1 MTTQAASLQ
10 SIFCQDKA
18 IGQLQHAFAAGKMA
32 HAYIFAGAD
41 GVGRAATAKAWA
53 KMLLCRNRVHKQ
65 TPAGSFY
72 DSCGVCPSC
81 RLFEGEGHAD
91 YISISKELLSF
102 TRDGKNRKPPL
113 DMPIDV
119 IREFLIEKVAS
130 KPQESEYVV
139 YVIHEAE
146 KLNIPGQNALLKT
159 LEEPPSFC
167 VIILLCSK
175 TESLLPTIHSRCQ
188 IVRFGA
194 VDRDHIM
201 AALKQHGITPA
212 AAGYWAGFSDGS
224 LGQALTWARLE
235 CDGKSVYDIKKDL
248 VLRLGEFQLANTLEL
263 SEWLSQAAKA
273 VSGALGK
280 TAGQVSSTDI
290 NRRGQKL
297 IIQMMQ
303 WAVYDAMRLLLGLSQ
318 GLVNNDQVDSIR
330 SLAGRL
336 DYDRAAKVVLQCQQ
350 KIQWIDSSVNEK
362 LIFEGLLFNLAG
374 LDILSTSVS

>member
-41 GVGRAATAKAWA
+41 GVGRAATARAWA
-53 KMLLCRNRVHKQ
+53 KMLLCRNRVQKQ
-65 TPAGSFY
+65 TPAGSFS
-72 DSCGVCPSC
+72 DSCGRCPSC
-81 RLFEGEGHAD
+81 LLFEGEGHPD
-91 YISISKELLSF
+91 YISIYKELLSF
-102 TRDGKNRKPPL
+102 TREGKNRKPPL

-130 KPQESEYVV
+130 RPQESEYVV

-146 KLNIPGQNALLKT
+146 KLNIAGQNALLKT

-194 VDRDHIM
+194 VDREHIM
-201 AALKQHGITPA
+201 AALKQHGISPA

-224 LGQALTWARLE
+224 LGQALTWAQLE

-248 VLRLGEFQLANTLEL
+248 ILRLGEFQLANTLEL

-280 TAGQVSSTDI
+280 QAGQVSSTDI

-297 IIQMMQ
+297 IIQMVQ
-303 WAVYDAMRLLLGLSQ
+303 WAVYDAMRLLLGLPE
-318 GLVNNDQVDSIR
+318 GLVNSDQTDAIR

-336 DYDRAAKVVLQCQQ
+336 DYDRAAKVVLHCQQ
-350 KIQWIDSSVNEK
+350 KIQWIDNSVNEK
-362 LIFEGLLFNLAG
+362 LIFEGLLLNLAG

>member
-10 SIFCQDKA
+10 SIFCQEKA

-41 GVGRAATAKAWA
+41 GVGRAATARAWA
-53 KMLLCRNRVHKQ
+53 KMLLCRSRVHKQ

-72 DSCGVCPSC
+72 DSCGRCPSC
-81 RLFEGEGHAD
+81 LLFEGEGHPD
-91 YISISKELLSF
+91 YISIYKELLSF
-102 TRDGKNRKPPL
+102 TREGKNRKPPL

-130 KPQESEYVV
+130 KPQESDYVV

-146 KLNIPGQNALLKT
+146 KLNIAGQNALLKT

-175 TESLLPTIHSRCQ
+175 TESLLPTIHSRWQ

-194 VDRDHIM
+194 VDREHIM
-201 AALKQHGITPA
+201 AALKQHGISPA

-224 LGQALTWARLE
+224 LGQALTWAQLE

-297 IIQMMQ
+297 IIQMVQ
-303 WAVYDAMRLLLGLSQ
+303 WAVYDAMRLLLGLPE
-318 GLVNNDQVDSIR
+318 GLVNSDQTDAIR

-336 DYDRAAKVVLQCQQ
+336 DYDRAAKVVLHCQQ
-350 KIQWIDSSVNEK
+350 KIQWIDNSVNEK
-362 LIFEGLLFNLAG
+362 LIFEGLLLNLAG